1 MELTIEQELNIQII
15 DRSLKNLSREE
26 LEKYIVELCRQN
38 YAIHN
43 GYRSFLQKEL
53 AISPIPP
60 LR

>member
-26 LEKYIVELCRQN
+26 LETYIIELCRQN
-38 YAIHN
+38 YVIHN
-43 GYRSFLQKEL
+43 GYRDFLHKDL